1 MSYVS
6 KCGSVL
12 VLWSEGRTQCCA
24 TALAFRSN
32 LIGRAAVETLNVFN
46 RKPNILYGKFL
57 DWEIIKLIV
66 INLRGYLMRHTFDM
80 DILSPPG
87 GKLSAA
93 LTQNCYSDGVWAAG
107 GSAEN
112 LSVGDEQ
119 WAEANAAA
127 DLRSDETRRSRNS
140 FLFLRLLDGASGRP
154 GEDGKG
160 VEAESVERR
169 VLGRRVCWR
178 FTVSTVFLLLI
189 L

>member
-1 MSYVS
+1 MS
-6 KCGSVL
+6 
-12 VLWSEGRTQCCA
+12 
-24 TALAFRSN
+24 
-32 LIGRAAVETLNVFN
+32 
-46 RKPNILYGKFL
+46 
-57 DWEIIKLIV
+57 
-66 INLRGYLMRHTFDM
+66 HTFDM

-87 GKLSAA
+87 GKVSAA
-93 LTQNCYSDGVWAAG
+93 LTQNRYSDGVRAAG

-119 WAEANAAA
+119 RAEANAAA

-169 VLGRRVCWR
+169 VLGRRVCGR
-178 FTVSTVFLLLI
+178 FSVSTASLLFI
-189 L
+189 P